1 MKSSGAA
8 TADQRPLVT
17 SISGPDDL
25 KRMTMTQL
33 QQLVSEIRAEL
44 IATVP
49 VTGGHLG
56 ASLGPVELIV
66 AMHVVYNS
74 PRDHLVFDVGHQA
87 YAHKLLTGRLPR
99 FDTLRQEGG
108 LSGFLSRDESEHDA
122 FGAGHASTS
131 ISAALG
137 MAVADHIRHQ
147 QGDSSPM
154 PRTAAV
160 IGDGALTGGMAFEAL
175 NNGGN
180 LNIPMVVILND
191 NEMSIAKNVGALS
204 KYLDRVRTD
213 RRFSKAKVEFERLL
227 ERLPQGDAMV
237 DISKRLSDSFKAFVY
252 HGMIWEELGYTYM
265 GPIDGHNL
273 RAIIDSLRQA
283 SRVNGPVF
291 LHVVTE
297 KGRGYAPAATDLERS
312 HAVSAPP
319 KVDPMRAG
327 GVSTPPS
334 PPKYQDIF
342 ADAAIDLANNDPRIV
357 AITAAM
363 PTGTSVGRFGKVHP
377 DRTFDVGIA
386 EQHAVTFAAGLA
398 TQGMKP
404 IVAVYSTFLKRAYDQ
419 IYHDVCLQH
428 LPVTFAMDRAG
439 FAGDDG
445 RTHHGLYDLSYLRCL
460 PNMTVMAPKD
470 ENELRHM
477 LATATAWQE
486 GPTAVRYP
494 RGTGTGVDTSEPLH
508 QLPHGRAE
516 VLREGN
522 DIAILAVGSMVLT
535 AERAAAMLRTQGVE
549 ATVVNARFIKPL
561 DEELILSLADSC
573 GAIITVE
580 ENAEMGGF
588 GAGVLELL
596 ARNERFLPVHVV
608 AVPDRVYQQASQDRL
623 REMAGLTP
631 EAITEHALELL
642 EIRGA
647 RTVPDGVEAEKTTA
661 TARP

>member
-1 MKSSGAA
+1 MKSSG
-8 TADQRPLVT
+8 TPVADHRPLLA
-17 SISGPDDL
+17 SIAGPDDL
-25 KRMTMTQL
+25 KRMTMAQL
-33 QQLVSEIRAEL
+33 QRLTDEIRAEL

-66 AMHVVYNS
+66 AMHVVYSS

-87 YAHKLLTGRLPR
+87 YAHKLLTGRLER
-99 FDTLRQEGG
+99 FGTLRQEDG

-147 QGDSSPM
+147 QGEIGPI

-213 RRFSKAKVEFERLL
+213 RRFSKAKVDFERVL

-273 RAIIDSLRQA
+273 RAIIDSLQQA
-283 SRVNGPVF
+283 NRVDGPVF

-319 KVDPMRAG
+319 KIDPLRAG
-327 GVSTPPS
+327 GAAAPPA
-334 PPKYQDIF
+334 PPKYQDVF
-342 ADAAIDLANNDPRIV
+342 ADTAIELANNDPRIV

-363 PTGTSVGRFGKVHP
+363 PTGTSYRPVRQGTSRP
-377 DRTFDVGIA
+377 DV
-386 EQHAVTFAAGLA
+386 
-398 TQGMKP
+398 
-404 IVAVYSTFLKRAYDQ
+404 
-419 IYHDVCLQH
+419 
-428 LPVTFAMDRAG
+428 
-439 FAGDDG
+439 
-445 RTHHGLYDLSYLRCL
+445 RC
-460 PNMTVMAPKD
+460 
-470 ENELRHM
+470 RH
-477 LATATAWQE
+477 
-486 GPTAVRYP
+486 R
-494 RGTGTGVDTSEPLH
+494 
-508 QLPHGRAE
+508 
-516 VLREGN
+516 
-522 DIAILAVGSMVLT
+522 
-535 AERAAAMLRTQGVE
+535 RAACRYVRGRSGNTRHE
-549 ATVVNARFIKPL
+549 ANRGGLL
-561 DEELILSLADSC
+561 DLPETSL
-573 GAIITVE
+573 
-580 ENAEMGGF
+580 
-588 GAGVLELL
+588 
-596 ARNERFLPVHVV
+596 
-608 AVPDRVYQQASQDRL
+608 
-623 REMAGLTP
+623 
-631 EAITEHALELL
+631 
-642 EIRGA
+642 
-647 RTVPDGVEAEKTTA
+647 
-661 TARP
+661 